1 MRPRGV
7 GEMRKATSRRIK
19 EDKIYQDDNR
29 LPRIPGIGRKVS
41 ASPGPHSMDA
51 LARMQLEVASYI
63 EEISIELGAMARA
76 PQLSS
81 LAYFVEMTRLEA
93 AINPRTCQLQLG
105 ETADPDI

>member
-1 MRPRGV
+1 
-7 GEMRKATSRRIK
+7 MRKATSRRIK
-19 EDKIYQDDNR
+19 EDKICQDDNR
-29 LPRIPGIGRKVS
+29 LPRVSGIGRRVS
-41 ASPGPHSMDA
+41 ASPGPHNMDA

-76 PQLSS
+76 AQLSS

-93 AINPRTCQLQLG
+93 AINRRTCQLQLG